1 MAARAGARSVTVM
14 PAEKRR
20 VVAVQLAARPGEV
33 ESNLRHI
40 ADVVGQA
47 VREHSPDM
55 LFLPEVSCS
64 PNLAHSMMGGCVRP
78 VEGGPLAAYRALA
91 REHGCLIGGGALTI
105 RGSDARNTY
114 YLCEPDGSVH
124 LHDKDQPSMW
134 ENVTYAAGVDDG
146 ICVTGDGP
154 IGVPSG
160 FEWIRARTAAR
171 LRGRVRL
178 VAGGMCFPSFPTWRV
193 TRPYFWEREHGL
205 MLDLARETP
214 GRMAR
219 VVGAPAVHASHVGDV
234 VMETPFAP
242 RIPWPTILLG
252 ETQITDERGAIVE
265 RLAYEDGEGWVAAD
279 VAWREPVPLD
289 PVPDRFWMT
298 TLPLSVQAIW
308 HAENARGR
316 ALYRWRHRRGTHPFQ
331 RDAAYGLDVADHL
344 PAGATGRPGERAR

>member
-1 MAARAGARSVTVM
+1 M
-14 PAEKRR
+14 PVETRR

-33 ESNLRHI
+33 ERNLRHI

-47 VREHSPDM
+47 VREHRPDM
-55 LFLPEVSCS
+55 VFLPEVSCA

-78 VEGGPLAAYRALA
+78 VDGGPLAAYRSLA

-105 RGSDARNTY
+105 RGRDARNTY

-134 ENVTYAAGVDDG
+134 ENVTYAAGEDEGV
-146 ICVTGDGP
+146 CVTRDGP
-154 IGVPSG
+154 IGVPNG
-160 FEWIRARTAAR
+160 FEWIRTRTAAR

-205 MLDLARETP
+205 MLDLARESP
-214 GRMAR
+214 GRLAR

-234 VMETPFAP
+234 VMQTPLAP
-242 RIPWPTILLG
+242 RIPWPTILVG
-252 ETQITDERGAIVE
+252 ETQITDERGAILE
-265 RLAYEDGEGWVAAD
+265 RLTYDDGEGYVAAD
-279 VAWREPVPLD
+279 VAWRPPEPLD

-316 ALYRWRHRRGTHPFQ
+316 ALYRWRHRRGAHPFQ
-331 RDAAYGLDVADHL
+331 RDAGYGLDLADHV
-344 PAGATGRPGERAR
+344 PAAGLSRTGGQASTAARRCPPG

>member
-1 MAARAGARSVTVM
+1 MAAGPSAPSVAFMTVQT
-14 PAEKRR
+14 RR

-33 ESNLRHI
+33 ERNLRHI
-40 ADVVGQA
+40 TDVVGQA
-47 VREHSPDM
+47 AREHRPDM
-55 LFLPEVSCS
+55 VILPEVSCA

-78 VEGGPLAAYRALA
+78 VDGGPLATYRALA
-91 REHGCLIGGGALTI
+91 REHGCVIGGGALTI
-105 RGSDARNTY
+105 RGRDARNTY

-134 ENVTYAAGVDDG
+134 ENVTYAAGRDEGV
-146 ICVTGDGP
+146 CVTGDGP
-154 IGVPSG
+154 IGVPNG
-160 FEWIRARTAAR
+160 FEWIRTRTAAR

-205 MLDLARETP
+205 MLDLARESP
-214 GRMAR
+214 GRLAR

-234 VMETPFAP
+234 VMQTPFAP
-242 RIPWPTILLG
+242 RVPWPTILVG
-252 ETQITDERGAIVE
+252 ETQITDERGAILE
-265 RLAYEDGEGWVAAD
+265 RLTYEDGEGYVAAD
-279 VAWREPVPLD
+279 VAWRPPEPLD

-316 ALYRWRHRRGTHPFQ
+316 ALYRWRHRRGSHPFQ
-331 RDAAYGLDVADHL
+331 RDAGYGLDLADHV
-344 PAGATGRPGERAR
+344 PAGGPGRTGERAT